1 MVAAVRGVRAQVCD
15 ALRAAGWTATETQDA
30 RSALNA
36 AVHTKPDAVVADLD
50 MPGLDLSALLS
61 GISASAEAGGVPIV
75 GLSSTRGGPADALRA
90 GVADFARKPVDP
102 SEVAVRVVAA
112 AQRQRQLNG
121 LRRMALFD
129 VLTGLYNRRHMLD
142 QLRVLAA
149 IAARRGDDFAAI
161 LVDVDGFKRVNDTHG
176 HATGDEVLSIVARVV
191 SQVVRTEDVV
201 GRWGGEEFLVLLPR
215 TSEEGAVL
223 AAERILV
230 TIRTTRVATP
240 NGVLSVTASA
250 GAAVHHHGR
259 PASDVLVRADKA
271 LYAAKTCG
279 RDQVM
284 AAAPST

>member
-1 MVAAVRGVRAQVCD
+1 VVAAVRGVRAQVRD

-112 AQRQRQLNG
+112 AQRQRHLNG

-161 LVDVDGFKRVNDTHG
+161 LVDE
-176 HATGDEVLSIVARVV
+176 TGS
-191 SQVVRTEDVV
+191 
-201 GRWGGEEFLVLLPR
+201 
-215 TSEEGAVL
+215 SE
-223 AAERILV
+223 
-230 TIRTTRVATP
+230 
-240 NGVLSVTASA
+240 
-250 GAAVHHHGR
+250 
-259 PASDVLVRADKA
+259 
-271 LYAAKTCG
+271 
-279 RDQVM
+279 
-284 AAAPST
+284 